1 MKPAYKRILLKLSG
15 EALMG
20 EDSYGIN
27 KDTIDRIVAEIREV
41 AGLGIEVG
49 VVIGGGN
56 IFRGVA
62 PGAAGMDR
70 ATADYMGML
79 ATVMNALALQ
89 DAMRRVGLKSRVQ
102 SALNIEQVAEPYIR
116 GKAIRYLEEGRVVI
130 FAAGTGNPFF
140 TTDTAAALRGMEMNV
155 DVVIKATK
163 VDGVY
168 TDDPKAHPDAMR
180 YKQLTFDEAIVKKLK
195 VMDAT
200 ALTLCRDQKL
210 PICVFSIFKPGAL
223 KRVVLGEDEGT
234 LVHN

>member
-1 MKPAYKRILLKLSG
+1 
-15 EALMG
+15 
-20 EDSYGIN
+20 
-27 KDTIDRIVAEIREV
+27 VAEITDVIQLGVQV
-41 AGLGIEVG
+41 A

-56 IFRGVA
+56 IFRGITSA
-62 PGAAGMDR
+62 EDGMDR

-89 DAMRRVGLKSRVQ
+89 DAMRRGGLVSRVQ
-102 SALNIEQVAEPYIR
+102 SALRIDQVVEPYIR
-116 GKAIRYLEEGRVVI
+116 GKAIRYLETGKVVI

-155 DVVIKATK
+155 DIVLKGTK

-168 TDDPKAHPDAMR
+168 TTDPKTNADAIR
-180 YKQLTFDEAIVKKLK
+180 YQKLSFDVAIAQNLK

-210 PICVFSIFKPGAL
+210 PLNVFSIFKPGAL
-223 KRVVLGEDEGT
+223 KRVVMGEDEGT
-234 LVHN
+234 LVQA

>member
-1 MKPAYKRILLKLSG
+1 MKPAYKRVLLKLSG

-20 EDSYGIN
+20 DDAYGIN
-27 KDTIDRIVAEIREV
+27 RETIDRITGEVKEILN
-41 AGLGIEVG
+41 LGVEVG

-62 PGAAGMDR
+62 PAAAGMDR

-89 DAMRRVGLKSRVQ
+89 DAMRRQGLKSRVL

-116 GKAIRYLEEGRVVI
+116 GRAMRYLEEGRVVI

-155 DVVIKATK
+155 DIVLKATK

-168 TDDPKAHPDAMR
+168 TDDPKTHPDAMR
-180 YKQLTFDEAIVKKLK
+180 YQRISFDEAIVKKLK

-210 PICVFSIFKPGAL
+210 PICVFSIFKAGAW
-223 KRVVLGEDEGT
+223 KRVVHGEDEGT
-234 LVHN
+234 LVYA